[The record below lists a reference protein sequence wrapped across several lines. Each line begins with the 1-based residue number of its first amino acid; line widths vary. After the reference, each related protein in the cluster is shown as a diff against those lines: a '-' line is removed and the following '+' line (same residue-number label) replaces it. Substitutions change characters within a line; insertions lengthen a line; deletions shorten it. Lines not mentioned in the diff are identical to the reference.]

1 MIHFNGESTNATGP
15 DTDPN
20 LQQILELH
28 PKFALS
34 LWSKCDRN
42 SGIDS
47 YAGIHHNG
55 TIVETIG
62 LHDINLNKI
71 AVTDT
76 QDCSTLHVYD
86 NTKINQIDIS
96 TGEHYIHAGGSV
108 DFLNVKGDAVVHIY
122 GSVQYLN
129 VGGKDVAQV
138 YLYPGS
144 DVYSLHVYAGGFVRA
159 YKKSHIHQL
168 TRTNR
173 PDARFMAEYGAII
186 DESTEKQHTR
196 FVTASTKTPL
206 LMVRIGFHGEH
217 MRDQI
222 TAFCKWVTESVQ
234 SDDRVVFGEFWIS
247 RLHSCRYYADAF
259 PVTKDID
266 KVEFCA
272 EVASNKKDLVC
283 PAIRRYIAEHYDVY
297 TTSVYIEWKGEDD
310 CKELKAALV
319 PDPEKA
325 VNDVPWYDPEE
336 DAAEELKKA
345 MDNATPEQWQ
355 RLIKDVFGD
364 DKTCS
369 KYIGNGVGEPVE
381 YGKLTGLVKAD
392 GSLDMDQVEASLK
405 ILADDTTA
413 EGIPHR
419 THDRGD
425 E

>member
-1 MIHFNGESTNATGP
+1 MITFNGESKNAMGSS
-15 DTDPN
+15 TDPR
-20 LQQILELH
+20 LKQILEQH

-55 TIVETIG
+55 RIVETVG
-62 LHDINLNKI
+62 LHDVSIDKV
-71 AVTDT
+71 AVTDE
-76 QDCSTLHVYD
+76 QDLSTLHLYD
-86 NTKINQIDIS
+86 KADIGQIDIS
-96 TGEHYIHAGGSV
+96 TGEHYIHAGSTV

-129 VGGKDVAQV
+129 VGGKDMAQV
-138 YLYPGS
+138 YLYAGADIYS
-144 DVYSLHVYAGGFVRA
+144 LNVYSGGFVRA
-159 YKKSHIHQL
+159 YKKAHIHQL
-168 TRTNR
+168 TRLDK
-173 PDARFMAEYGAII
+173 PDARFMAEYGVTI

-196 FVTASTKTPL
+196 FVTAPAKTPL
-206 LMVRIGFHGEH
+206 LMVRVGFHGEN

-234 SDDRVVFGEFWIS
+234 KGGSVIFGEFWIS
-247 RLHSCRYYADAF
+247 GLHSCRYYAEAF
-259 PVTKDID
+259 PVTQDID
-266 KVEFCA
+266 TVEFCA
-272 EVASNKKDLVC
+272 ETASNKKELVC

-310 CKELKAALV
+310 CKELKALRV

-345 MDNATPEQWQ
+345 MDEATPEQWQ
-355 RLIKDVFGD
+355 RLINDVFG
-364 DKTCS
+364 
-369 KYIGNGVGEPVE
+369 
-381 YGKLTGLVKAD
+381 
-392 GSLDMDQVEASLK
+392 
-405 ILADDTTA
+405 DDTTA

-425 E
+425 